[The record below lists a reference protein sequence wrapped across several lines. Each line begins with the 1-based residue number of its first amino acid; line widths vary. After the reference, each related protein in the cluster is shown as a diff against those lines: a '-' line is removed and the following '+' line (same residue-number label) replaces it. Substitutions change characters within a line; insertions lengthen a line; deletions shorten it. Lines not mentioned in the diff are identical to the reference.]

1 MANNGAATV
10 LSPEP
15 ETKGDVRH
23 WPGVTPAARKTT
35 EAHTFMARLDQ
46 KAGERVELS
55 RGTIWLMATL
65 IALAGVAGTYGISLV
80 GWVRND
86 ESQRAKLA
94 EMQKD
99 VEETRNDIKE
109 LKNQFNE
116 LQKTLQAL
124 ALKDAEKRGYEL
136 KAAEGDHGK
145 R

>member
-1 MANNGAATV
+1 M
-10 LSPEP
+10 
-15 ETKGDVRH
+15 
-23 WPGVTPAARKTT
+23 TPANRKNT
-35 EAHTFMARLDQ
+35 EAHTLMARLDQ

-55 RGTIWLMATL
+55 RGTIWLVATL
-65 IALAGVAGTYGISLV
+65 IALTAVAGTYGISLV

-99 VEETRNDIKE
+99 VEETRNDIKD

-136 KAAEGDHGK
+136 KAAEGDHGRK
-145 R
+145 